1 MQARCG
7 AKTRTGG
14 TCKNAQMPNGRC
26 RMHGGKAGRPVIV
39 GRYSLSHRKA
49 LADKAQAFLNDPTP
63 ADLSGELALMRA
75 LLQEYLNRYGDGTHL
90 PVQEIERIFGMI
102 EAISRLVERIAKIL
116 TSTALTAA
124 EVNYLQVRIADL
136 LTKYVPDDSK
146 RQQFLDELSQS
157 IGGGARHPAV
167 YQDAIEGKAN
177 TR

>member
-26 RMHGGKAGRPVIV
+26 RMHGGKSTGQPVTI

-75 LLQEYLNRYGDGTHL
+75 LLQEYLDRYGDGTHL
-90 PVQEIERIFGMI
+90 PVLEIERIFGMI

-124 EVNYLQVRIADL
+124 EVQYLQVRIADL
-136 LTKYVPDDSK
+136 LTKYVTDDDK

-157 IGGGARHPAV
+157 IGGSARHPAP
-167 YQDAIEGKAN
+167 YQDAIEA
-177 TR
+177 R